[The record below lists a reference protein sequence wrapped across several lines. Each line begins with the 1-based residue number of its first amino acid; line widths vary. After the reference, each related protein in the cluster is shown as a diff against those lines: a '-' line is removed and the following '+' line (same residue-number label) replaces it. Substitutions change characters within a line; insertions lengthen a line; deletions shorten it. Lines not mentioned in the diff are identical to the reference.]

1 MLGNTPMMKQYEE
14 IKNQYQDCL
23 LFYRLGDFYEMFGP
37 DAELGARVLGITLTA
52 RDGGLGKVPMCGVP
66 FHSADAYIAK
76 AIQAGYKVGICEQVE
91 DPKSVKGIVKREVI
105 RVISPGTMLE
115 DSYLQGR
122 NSNYLVSIKKG
133 DNGYGMAVQ
142 IQSHTCTDAEVAF
155 AAVSKTVFLIGPMS
169 SNTFLCNLIH
179 AVRPDLDFNP
189 YAAVAHQRAVQSLIS
204 VCFWHTDPI
213 S

>member
-105 RVISPGTMLE
+105 R
-115 DSYLQGR
+115 
-122 NSNYLVSIKKG
+122 
-133 DNGYGMAVQ
+133 
-142 IQSHTCTDAEVAF
+142 
-155 AAVSKTVFLIGPMS
+155 
-169 SNTFLCNLIH
+169 
-179 AVRPDLDFNP
+179 
-189 YAAVAHQRAVQSLIS
+189 
-204 VCFWHTDPI
+204 
-213 S
+213 

>member
-1 MLGNTPMMKQYEE
+1 
-14 IKNQYQDCL
+14 
-23 LFYRLGDFYEMFGP
+23 MFGP

-133 DNGYGMAVQ
+133 DNGYGMAVVDASTGEFMATE
-142 IQSHTCTDAEVAF
+142 IQDWHMLHNEFWRYDPVECIISAEDDILLEIKTD
-155 AAVSKTVFLIGPMS
+155 
-169 SNTFLCNLIH
+169 N
-179 AVRPDLDFNP
+179 
-189 YAAVAHQRAVQSLIS
+189 
-204 VCFWHTDPI
+204 
-213 S
+213 